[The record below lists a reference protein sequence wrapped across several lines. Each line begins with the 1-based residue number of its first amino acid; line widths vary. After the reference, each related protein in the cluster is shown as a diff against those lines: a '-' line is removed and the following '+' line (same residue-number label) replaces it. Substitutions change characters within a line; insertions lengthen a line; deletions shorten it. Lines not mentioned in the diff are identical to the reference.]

1 DLVTDNNSSNFE
13 TGKMAAPLL
22 TFAVKE
28 ESRPFQTLIGTRSD
42 LRVLLTG
49 IGQRNA
55 ERAIRGALAEPSPKF
70 VLTCGFAGGLNPALS
85 IGTVVF
91 SADEKVRSRRG
102 NEADSPLNVQ
112 APPPYVGGYESS
124 LSAALLASGARPA
137 KFHCAEKVAVTAEE
151 KRALWASTGADAV
164 EMESGVIRA
173 ICHEHNIPSATVRVI
188 SDAANENLPFDFNRL
203 TDANQN
209 LSYGKL
215 ALASLKSPGK
225 ISALL
230 KLQKQTRLAAE
241 KLAEVLVRV
250 CQRV

>member
-1 DLVTDNNSSNFE
+1 MASLLVTF
-13 TGKMAAPLL
+13 AA
-22 TFAVKE
+22 KE
-28 ESRPFQTLIGTRSD
+28 ESRAFQKLIGRHSD
-42 LRVLLTG
+42 LQVLLTG

-55 ERAIRGALAEPSPKF
+55 ERAIRGALAEQLPKL
-70 VLTCGFAGGLNPALS
+70 VLTCGFAGGLNPELAT
-85 IGTVVF
+85 GTVVF
-91 SADEKVRSRRG
+91 STDKEVRSRRG

-112 APPPYVGGYESS
+112 APPPYVGGYESY

-151 KRALWASTGADAV
+151 KRARWANTGADAV

-203 TDANQN
+203 MDANQN

-215 ALASLKSPGK
+215 
-225 ISALL
+225 
-230 KLQKQTRLAAE
+230 
-241 KLAEVLVRV
+241 
-250 CQRV
+250 

>member
-1 DLVTDNNSSNFE
+1 MTSL
-13 TGKMAAPLL
+13 LL
-22 TFAVKE
+22 TFAAKE
-28 ESRPFQTLIGTRSD
+28 ESRPFEKLIGARSN

-55 ERAIRGALAEPSPKF
+55 ERAIRGALAEQLPKL
-70 VLTCGFAGGLNPALS
+70 VLTCGFAGGLNPELAT
-85 IGTVVF
+85 GTVVF
-91 SADEKVRSRRG
+91 STDEEVRSRRG

-112 APPPYVGGYESS
+112 APPPYVGGYEPC
-124 LSAALLASGARPA
+124 LSAALLAAGARPA
-137 KFHCAEKVAVTAEE
+137 KFYCAEKVVATAGE
-151 KRALWASTGADAV
+151 KRALWQSTGADAV
-164 EMESGVIRA
+164 EMESGVIRR
-173 ICHEHNIPSATVRVI
+173 ICREHNIPGATVRAI
-188 SDAANENLPFDFNRL
+188 SDAAHEDLPLDFNRL
-203 TDANQN
+203 MDANQN

>member
-1 DLVTDNNSSNFE
+1 MASLLVTF
-13 TGKMAAPLL
+13 AA
-22 TFAVKE
+22 KE
-28 ESRPFQTLIGTRSD
+28 ESRPFQTLIGTRSG

-55 ERAIRGALAEPSPKF
+55 ERAIRGALAEQLPKL
-70 VLTCGFAGGLNPALS
+70 VLTCGFAGGLNPELAT
-85 IGTVVF
+85 GTVVF
-91 SADEKVRSRRG
+91 STEEEVRSRRG
-102 NEADSPLNVQ
+102 NEGDSPLNVQ
-112 APPPYVGGYESS
+112 APPPYVGGYEPC
-124 LSAALLASGARPA
+124 LSAALLAAGAQPA
-137 KFHCAEKVAVTAEE
+137 KFHCAEKVVATAEE
-151 KRALWASTGADAV
+151 KRALRASTGADAV

-173 ICHEHNIPSATVRVI
+173 ICRQHNIPSDTVRVI
-188 SDAANENLPFDFNRL
+188 SDAANEDLPFDFNRL
-203 TDANQN
+203 MDANQH

-230 KLQKQTRLAAE
+230 KLQKHTRLAAQ